1 MCVSCS
7 PPIPSFVLQVSV
19 IPNNMEKFLSFTW
32 NRFRFIDSCQFL
44 NASLDKLVNAT
55 PREAFLHT
63 SELPHH
69 ELLLRK
75 GTYPYEYM
83 DSFGR
88 FDETQLPD
96 QASLTFTVSMP
107 FRCPLVCIPM
117 SMLFL
122 VIILPHTK
130 LIC

>member
-1 MCVSCS
+1 MMCESCS
-7 PPIPSFVLQVSV
+7 PLIPSFVLQVSV
-19 IPNNMEKFLSFTW
+19 IPNNMETFLSFSW

-83 DSFGR
+83 DSFSR
-88 FDETQLPD
+88 FDEAQLPD
-96 QASLTFTVSMP
+96 QVRFYRFTVSMP
-107 FRCPLVCIPM
+107 FHCSASSCLCYSLLSFFHIQ
-117 SMLFL
+117 S
-122 VIILPHTK
+122 
-130 LIC
+130 